1 MSKLT
6 LLTAAFA
13 GYVLGARAGRERY
26 EQIAAGARTIARNPK
41 VQSAK
46 QQTQS
51 VAAEKAA
58 AAGSV
63 AAEKAKQA
71 AATVSEKVGRGDG
84 TGGTHAASPT
94 TTSEAGGTTMPP
106 SGTSGPPLS

>member
-6 LLTAAFA
+6 LLTAAAA

-26 EQIAAGARTIARNPK
+26 EQIAAGARSVARNPK
-41 VQSAK
+41 VKSAA

-51 VAAEKAA
+51 VAAD
-58 AAGSV
+58 
-63 AAEKAKQA
+63 KAKQA
-71 AATVSEKVGRGDG
+71 ASTVADKVGHGDGG
-84 TGGTHAASPT
+84 TGGTHAA
-94 TTSEAGGTTMPP
+94 GTTDGTAPQ